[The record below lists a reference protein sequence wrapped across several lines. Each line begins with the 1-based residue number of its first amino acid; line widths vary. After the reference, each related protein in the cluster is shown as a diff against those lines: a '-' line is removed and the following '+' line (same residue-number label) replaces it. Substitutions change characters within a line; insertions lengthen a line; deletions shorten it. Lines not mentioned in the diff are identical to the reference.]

1 MAIPHIVT
9 HHEHLFSTNWH
20 ATTITEFEQV
30 GPTRRRYEIQITNHD
45 GTVVESKL
53 FYCANID
60 IEDTTKEL
68 AMELPKNWIVTIKV
82 QP

>member
-1 MAIPHIVT
+1 MATPHIVT
-9 HHEHLFSTNWH
+9 HHEHLSTWH

-53 FYCANID
+53 FYCASID
-60 IEDTTKEL
+60 IEE
-68 AMELPKNWIVTIKV
+68 MELPKNWIVTHKV